1 MDKLLP
7 TITISELAQRAH
19 NFAHTLAVELEGVN
33 QKYPA
38 AELGPQFQDI
48 VAQAH
53 AGTLPG
59 PTPADSIPMFEQ
71 LFYAYMASRYVIVP
85 DQP

>member
-1 MDKLLP
+1 MELP
-7 TITISELAQRAH
+7 TREASRATLLASSLAH
-19 NFAHTLAVELEGVN
+19 QLAGRVENVN
-33 QKYPA
+33 MKYPA
-38 AELGPQFQDI
+38 AEPDPGFGDI

-59 PTPADSIPMFEQ
+59 PTPTESIPTFER
-71 LFYAYMASRYVIVP
+71 LFLVLMASRYVIVP